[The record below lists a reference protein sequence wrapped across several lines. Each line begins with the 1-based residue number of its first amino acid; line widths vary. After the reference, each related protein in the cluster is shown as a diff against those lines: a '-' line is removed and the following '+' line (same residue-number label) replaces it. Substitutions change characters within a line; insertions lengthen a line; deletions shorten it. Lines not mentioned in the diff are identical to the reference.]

1 MSVLCDKSIA
11 KLCGYEVVRVTD
23 EYITQTPIENFNK
36 SPMIEPFVPH
46 QVRTTSWAASPA
58 GKDAIGKAK
67 KIISYGLSSGGY
79 DVRIG
84 NKFKIFTNVNSA
96 VIDPLNITEKC
107 FVDVDLDETGEDH
120 ILIPPNSYALGST
133 MEYFKIP
140 KDIFVICLGKST
152 YARSAA
158 IINVTPIEPEFEG
171 EVVIE
176 ISNASALP
184 LKIYAGQGIAQ
195 FVFFQMDD
203 EAAVGYGTR
212 KGKYQGQRGI
222 TLPKG

>member
-1 MSVLCDKSIA
+1 MTVLCDRSIA
-11 KLCGYEVVRVTD
+11 ELCGYDIARASDGQVV
-23 EYITQTPIENFNK
+23 QTPIENFNK
-36 SPMIEPFVPH
+36 VPMIEPFVPR
-46 QVRTTSWAASPA
+46 QVRTTSWADSPD
-58 GKDAIGKAK
+58 GKDPIDDAK

-96 VIDPLNITEKC
+96 IIDPLNITEKC

-133 MEYFKIP
+133 REYFKIP

-158 IINVTPIEPEFEG
+158 IINVTPIEPGFEG

-176 ISNASALP
+176 ISNASGLP
-184 LKIYAGQGIAQ
+184 LKIYANQGIAQ
-195 FVFFQMDD
+195 FVFLQMDG
-203 EAAVGYGTR
+203 EAEVGYGDR